1 MREWVF
7 EPLDTLF
14 FRSGLSIDRGEAGW
28 LESIFPPS
36 PQTMQGVVRSSIIL
50 SHCRDPKTFGA
61 GRCDTC
67 RDKDTCLLPGCIGT
81 SKEGD
86 YGNIDLYGP
95 YLIKENKRYYPAP
108 FDLMREKE
116 GSRRLFSVPPSDSP
130 VICDLGSVRL
140 PTKPQGSDYKAFDV
154 AGGWIREDA
163 LQRYL
168 DDSKHLPDG
177 QDNLL
182 KEDAFFE
189 REPRVG
195 IARGYATHKVEE
207 GMLYSIVP
215 LRFKEDIKIGVK
227 VNGIDTAIEPKGFAT
242 NVGGEGRVCKLTI
255 DKPISHQALL
265 NTEKVNRLKMVLL
278 QPADFNSHW
287 LSSDFKEEKDQGFT
301 CWEGFVSGIKLRLIS
316 ACIGRPHKLGGWDMG
331 KRAVKSMHCYVPAGS
346 VYFFEVTD
354 GDASEVPVEG
364 KIGNN
369 QKIGFGHYLLGRW

>member
-50 SHCRDPKTFGA
+50 SHCKDPKTFGA

-67 RDKDTCLLPGCIGT
+67 RDKDTCPLPGCIGT
-81 SKEGD
+81 SKEGG
-86 YGNIDLYGP
+86 YGSLDLYGP
-95 YLIKENKRYYPAP
+95 YLIKENNRYYSAP

-116 GSRRLFSVPPSDSP
+116 GGRRLFSILPSDSP
-130 VICDLGSVRL
+130 VICDLGTVRL
-140 PTKPQGSDYKAFDV
+140 PTKPQGSNYGAPDI

-168 DDSKHLPDG
+168 DDSKYLPDG
-177 QDNLL
+177 QDLL

-189 REPRVG
+189 REPRIG
-195 IARGYATHKVEE
+195 IARDYATHKVEE

-215 LRFKEDIKIGVK
+215 LRFKVGVKISVK
-227 VNGIDTAIEPKGFAT
+227 VNGIDTVIEPKGFAT

-255 DKPISHQALL
+255 DDHSGPPPL
-265 NTEKVNRLKMVLL
+265 NAGKAKRLKMVLL

-287 LSSDFKEEKDQGFT
+287 LPPDFREKKDQDFT
-301 CWEGFVSGIKLRLIS
+301 YWEGSVSGIKLWLIS
-316 ACIGRPHKLGGWDMG
+316 ACIGRPYKLGGWDMG
-331 KRAVKSMHCYVPAGS
+331 KRAVKSMRCYVPAGS
-346 VYFFEVTD
+346 VYFFEAIY
-354 GDASEVPVEG
+354 GDASELPVEG

>member
-50 SHCRDPKTFGA
+50 SHCKAPKTFGA
-61 GRCDTC
+61 GGCDTC
-67 RDKDTCLLPGCIGT
+67 GDKTTCPLECIGT

-86 YGNIDLYGP
+86 YGNLDLYGP

-116 GSRRLFSVPPSDSP
+116 GSGQLFSVLPSDSP
-130 VICDLGSVRL
+130 VICDLGTVRL
-140 PTKPQGSDYKAFDV
+140 PTKPQGSDYKAFDI
-154 AGGWIREDA
+154 AGGWIKEDA

-168 DDSKHLPDG
+168 DNSKHLPDG

-195 IARGYATHKVEE
+195 IARDYATHKVEE

-215 LRFKEDIKIGVK
+215 LRFKEGVKIGVQ
-227 VNGIDTAIEPKGFAT
+227 VNGIDTAIEPKGFAA
-242 NVGGEGRVCKLTI
+242 NVGGEGRVCKLAINNHSGHLAFKIGT
-255 DKPISHQALL
+255 
-265 NTEKVNRLKMVLL
+265 VNRLKMFLL
-278 QPADFNSHW
+278 QPAEFNSHW
-287 LSSDFKEEKDQGFT
+287 LPPDFTEKNDKDFT
-301 CWEGFVSGIKLRLIS
+301 YWEGSVSGIRLQLIS
-316 ACIGRPHKLGGWDMG
+316 ACIGRPYKLGGWDMG
-331 KRAVKSMHCYVPAGS
+331 KRAVKSMRCYVPAGS
-346 VYFFEVTD
+346 VYFFEAIY
-354 GDASEVPVEG
+354 GDASKLPVEG

-369 QKIGFGHYLLGRW
+369 QEIGFGHYLLGRW